1 MPTSRPLRADARR
14 NREALLTT
22 AREAFLAGEDIGVD
36 EIARRAGVAVGTLY
50 RHFDTREELI
60 AEIYRQALD
69 ELCAEPDALLERHA
83 PDRALREFLD
93 LLVEHA
99 ATSKGM
105 SVALE
110 SVLATD
116 SAVFAGSRQRMAGCL
131 DALLRAGA
139 AAGTI
144 RGDVDGWT
152 VLRALGCVCGMRATD
167 GWRDDAARIVAL
179 LFDGLRHVGTA
190 E

>member
-1 MPTSRPLRADARR
+1 MPTPRPLRADARR

-22 AREAFLAGEDIGVD
+22 ARTAFLAGEDIGVD

-69 ELCAEPDALLERHA
+69 ELCAEPDALLARHA

-99 ATSKGM
+99 ASSKGM

-116 SAVFAGSRQRMAGCL
+116 SAVFAEARQRMAGCL